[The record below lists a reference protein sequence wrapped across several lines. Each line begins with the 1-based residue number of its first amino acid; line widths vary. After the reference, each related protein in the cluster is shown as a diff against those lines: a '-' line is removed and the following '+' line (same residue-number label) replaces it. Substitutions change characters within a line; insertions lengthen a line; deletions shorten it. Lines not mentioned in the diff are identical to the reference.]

1 MKLNIITT
9 LTLTAAFVAAT
20 AMAAAQDQQPQPQP
34 NTPSSP
40 RAAQGT
46 RKSTMQKFQADLDK
60 AVSRANLS
68 EQQRRDLDNIRA
80 SMQKQAEARR
90 QGGTVDRKAMR
101 QNMQA
106 LRDLISSE
114 AFQAEDRETLLNDL
128 QQMRGGSKRRGTS
141 RQTSPPPAN

>member
-20 AMAAAQDQQPQPQP
+20 AMAAAQDQPQPQP
-34 NTPSSP
+34 NTTNSP

-46 RKSTMQKFQADLDK
+46 RKSTMQKFLADLDK

-68 EQQRRDLDNIRA
+68 DQQRRDLDNIRA
-80 SMQKQAEARR
+80 SMQKQKDARK
-90 QGGTVDRKAMR
+90 QGATVDRKAMR

-106 LRDLISSE
+106 LRNLISSE
-114 AFQAEDRETLLNDL
+114 AFLAEDRETLLNDL
-128 QQMRGGSKRRGTS
+128 QQMRGGAKRRGTS